1 MTFDDSHDICCL
13 INNETH
19 SYHSA
24 FQAEWIKK
32 KNGISYGV
40 QHVTIANKLKPRISR
55 VNKMFMMSQNIANQL
70 SKIKPNETFLFF
82 GPLSYDYY
90 FNKSQ
95 HGKVFHEIS
104 IFTQP
109 DDFKKDYLE
118 IIEDVIN
125 IINKHDLDFQL
136 NIKLHPRE
144 RDAAIFEKFS
154 ERYSNL
160 SIITNELS
168 SNELV
173 LKSDLIISINS
184 GVIMQS
190 IIIGTPII
198 SVNYDLKHSVDV
210 DFIKH
215 SVTKK
220 AKSKEELESYL
231 LDLEKLND
239 EYKKNR
245 ELFFEE
251 NLNNY
256 NGAASKS
263 AYAYIKSEVLN

>member
-1 MTFDDSHDICCL
+1 
-13 INNETH
+13 
-19 SYHSA
+19 
-24 FQAEWIKK
+24 
-32 KNGISYGV
+32 
-40 QHVTIANKLKPRISR
+40 
-55 VNKMFMMSQNIANQL
+55 
-70 SKIKPNETFLFF
+70 
-82 GPLSYDYY
+82 
-90 FNKSQ
+90 
-95 HGKVFHEIS
+95 
-104 IFTQP
+104 
-109 DDFKKDYLE
+109 
-118 IIEDVIN
+118 
-125 IINKHDLDFQL
+125 
-136 NIKLHPRE
+136 
-144 RDAAIFEKFS
+144 
-154 ERYSNL
+154 
-160 SIITNELS
+160 
-168 SNELV
+168 
-173 LKSDLIISINS
+173 
-184 GVIMQS
+184 MQS